1 MEPGVGG
8 PAVSRNIPIRVDVH
22 REEKRIKTV
31 CQNTDK
37 TINNNCLVSSD
48 KTLPAGGGQ
57 TDTDKPPVQSRLES
71 RLQSKGGEEEPGGG
85 GGGQS
90 VNCPSQHGALRNK
103 TGTTERNA
111 DNTRQ
116 QFENIQGQLEV
127 QTQSQFN
134 ILVFACVFVKFSF
147 EMIIFEGCQEK
158 AGGSIKRAAED

>member
-1 MEPGVGG
+1 M
-8 PAVSRNIPIRVDVH
+8 
-22 REEKRIKTV
+22 KTV

-37 TINNNCLVSSD
+37 TINNNCLVSPD

-57 TDTDKPPVQSRLES
+57 TDTDKPPVQSRPES
-71 RLQSKGGEEEPGGG
+71 RLESNGGEEEAGGAG
-85 GGGQS
+85 GRG
-90 VNCPSQHGALRNK
+90 VNGPRHHGVLRNK
-103 TGTTERNA
+103 TSDRQADREA

-127 QTQSQFN
+127 QTPSQFN
-134 ILVFACVFVKFSF
+134 ILVFAFFFVKISF